1 MWNMISFARGGRGGG
16 EEATFHPHPIPPPSM
31 GKNSD
36 TQTGHI
42 LPAPGGR
49 GIRGGGA
56 ESALK
61 NDKDTCLLKIETS
74 GQKQVLKEG
83 EWSDW
88 FVLKFSFNP
97 FVKMYGI
104 ARFHVISI
112 EPLKLYLSPVNFHPK
127 RPPLPISYPDN
138 YSKDIAKKIGLYKT
152 LGWAIDTWALN
163 EERID
168 EAVFLDDTNFTVNKE
183 IEMLKEFL

>member
-1 MWNMISFARGGRGGG
+1 MGGG
-16 EEATFHPHPIPPPSM
+16 I
-31 GKNSD
+31 G
-36 TQTGHI
+36 
-42 LPAPGGR
+42 
-49 GIRGGGA
+49 GGGA
-56 ESALK
+56 QPVPENN
-61 NDKDTCLLKIETS
+61 NDTRLLKIETS
-74 GQKQVLKEG
+74 GQKKVLKEG

-112 EPLKLYLSPVNFHPK
+112 EPLKLYLSPVNFHPE

-138 YSKDIAKKIGLYKT
+138 YSKDIARKIGLYKT

-168 EAVFLDDTNFTVNKE
+168 EE
-183 IEMLKEFL
+183 IFWMTQISR